1 MIVVFTI
8 KARQFD
14 LQKTSLNEVER
25 KKLVLYF
32 LFFLKKNNQ
41 VLGNL
46 FIILRGLFIPQT
58 PHSHIS

>member
-25 KKLVLYF
+25 KKLVLY
-32 LFFLKKNNQ
+32 LKKKKNNQ